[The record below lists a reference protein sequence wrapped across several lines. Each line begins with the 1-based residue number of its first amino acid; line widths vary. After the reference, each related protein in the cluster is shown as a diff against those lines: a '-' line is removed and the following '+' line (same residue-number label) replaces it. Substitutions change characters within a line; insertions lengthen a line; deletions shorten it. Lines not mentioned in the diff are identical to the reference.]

1 MPPSTVGH
9 RPLIS
14 ILRIVME
21 RHHAL
26 NWLIGYIDADD
37 VTTDT

>member
-9 RPLIS
+9 
-14 ILRIVME
+14 ME

-26 NWLIGYIDADD
+26 NWLIGYTDADD